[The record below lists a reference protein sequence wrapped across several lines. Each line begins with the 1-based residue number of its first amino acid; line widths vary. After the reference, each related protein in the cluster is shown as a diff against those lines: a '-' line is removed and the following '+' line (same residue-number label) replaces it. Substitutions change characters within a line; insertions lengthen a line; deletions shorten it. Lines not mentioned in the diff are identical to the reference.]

1 VPNRLTELVQYL
13 VRKNR
18 GASRNMPPPGL
29 SDNSVLVSAF
39 FTLLRILRP
48 YLEGRSPGL
57 STFPAGLMFLQARRL
72 SSPLTT
78 SNTSTRFK
86 TSTRLC
92 WHFVSAPPIVLEA
105 GHAPLHVYVW

>member
-1 VPNRLTELVQYL
+1 MKGTWGRLGLTVARAGGREDVPNRLTELVQYL

-57 STFPAGLMFLQARRL
+57 STFPAGLMFLQARGL
-72 SSPLTT
+72 TSPLT
-78 SNTSTRFK
+78 
-86 TSTRLC
+86 
-92 WHFVSAPPIVLEA
+92 A
-105 GHAPLHVYVW
+105 